1 MDELANIK
9 DKDTH
14 GLKIDFK
21 EGYEDSNQLFYS
33 ITKNVCEKGIEKSNI
48 KNFNDQRDRV
58 LTWKNLKDYCD
69 QDGDKVSFIL
79 RHWRK
84 KLASRKCTTHMVVL
98 INI

>member
-33 ITKNVCEKGIEKSNI
+33 I
-48 KNFNDQRDRV
+48 
-58 LTWKNLKDYCD
+58 
-69 QDGDKVSFIL
+69 
-79 RHWRK
+79 
-84 KLASRKCTTHMVVL
+84 
-98 INI
+98 